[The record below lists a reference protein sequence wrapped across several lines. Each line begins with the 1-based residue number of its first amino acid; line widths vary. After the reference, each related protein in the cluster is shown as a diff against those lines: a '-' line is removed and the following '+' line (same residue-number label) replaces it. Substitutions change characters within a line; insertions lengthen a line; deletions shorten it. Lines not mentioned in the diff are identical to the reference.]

1 MEERRRS
8 PRVEAA
14 IAIHYEAIGSSAR
27 GTVPQTRTE
36 ISVGGVRV
44 PLAQQLE
51 PGTGLKLEL
60 ILPDRAAS
68 IQATGEVVWS
78 ARFDNE
84 GPYKTGLRFTEIDQ
98 VEQEKLSRFIHQS
111 PGAERLSKTDRP

>member
-14 IAIHYEAIGSSAR
+14 LALHYEVVGSSAR
-27 GTVPQTRTE
+27 GTVPQTRTD
-36 ISVGGVRV
+36 ISVGGLRI

-60 ILPDRAAS
+60 ILPDTPAA
-68 IQATGEVVWS
+68 IQAKGTVVWS
-78 ARFDNE
+78 ERFDDE
-84 GPYKTGLRFTEIDQ
+84 GPYDTGLCFTEIDL
-98 VEQEKLSRFIHQS
+98 VEQETLSRLIRQG
-111 PGAERLSKTDRP
+111 PEAK